1 MQAIQVHGFLAS
13 DNNFS
18 IHLVS
23 QRSNFQGLKLYY
35 WTQLFWSLPAFSFSS
50 KPSLNFF
57 EVSWS
62 EQPLIRSMFT
72 LHAPLS
78 TEQICRPKT
87 ENHFDPLLCRAP
99 FHLFRLDY
107 FFAPKWECQLDWR
120 SRPVNDCWK
129 RKGKLKKPTINR
141 HAWKVH
147 FGANPFHLCA
157 HFQFYQK

>member
-1 MQAIQVHGFLAS
+1 M
-13 DNNFS
+13 
-18 IHLVS
+18 
-23 QRSNFQGLKLYY
+23 
-35 WTQLFWSLPAFSFSS
+35 
-50 KPSLNFF
+50 
-57 EVSWS
+57 S

-107 FFAPKWECQLDWR
+107 FFLHPSGNANWTDGHVQWMIAEKEK
-120 SRPVNDCWK
+120 VNWK
-129 RKGKLKKPTINR
+129 NR
-141 HAWKVH
+141 RLICMLEKYISALIV
-147 FGANPFHLCA
+147 FHLCA